1 MCPSTGVFSAAHD
14 LKTEWVVIK
23 GVSCYVDG
31 TASLTED
38 WKPFASAMAA
48 SVVKNMLRTP
58 AVFEGWPHYPSSDME
73 RAPKEG

>member
-1 MCPSTGVFSAAHD
+1 MCPSTGVFSAAHV

-23 GVSCYVDG
+23 GVSSYVDG

-48 SVVKNMLRTP
+48 SVVKYMLRAP
-58 AVFEGWPHYPSSDME
+58 AVFEGWPHYQSSDMG
-73 RAPKEG
+73 RAPNEG

>member
-1 MCPSTGVFSAAHD
+1 MCPSTGVFSAAHV
-14 LKTEWVVIK
+14 LKMEWVVIK
-23 GVSCYVDG
+23 GVSSYVDG

-58 AVFEGWPHYPSSDME
+58 AVFEGWSHYQSSDMG
-73 RAPKEG
+73 RAPNEG

>member
-1 MCPSTGVFSAAHD
+1 MCPSTGVFSAAHV
-14 LKTEWVVIK
+14 LKMEWVVIK
-23 GVSCYVDG
+23 GVSSYVDG

-58 AVFEGWPHYPSSDME
+58 AVFEGWPHYPSSDMG
-73 RAPKEG
+73 RAPNEG